1 MKSEGST
8 MLAAAVAFLAVTG
21 GGDAHLNEPVYAPG
35 VPPPK
40 VNDGKLDKSDKS
52 CIHSVYYFNV
62 LRSWKDLGLSLSKK
76 IPGAISY
83 SWCTIWAKIGMLCNF
98 A

>member
-1 MKSEGST
+1 MNDKQRSARRGGAEGEGRRKTEKTKKKMKSEGST

-52 CIHSVYYFNV
+52 CI
-62 LRSWKDLGLSLSKK
+62 LL
-76 IPGAISY
+76 
-83 SWCTIWAKIGMLCNF
+83 
-98 A
+98 